1 MHKSIRTRI
10 WVGSVVVLAVVAVS
24 YPFLVPPQKRTETD
38 VPVAAT
44 TSAVPNFAQYQSV
57 IAKKRAFFGY
67 LKPEIESQN
76 HEILLARSRLL
87 SIYHAHLA
95 ATGDRPTQTSAL
107 INREDKQFVLDLCVE
122 YRVACGP
129 TDTTDILVASF
140 AELIVRV
147 DIIPFELVLV
157 QAANESAWGTS
168 RFARQGYNFFG
179 LWCFRKGCGFVPRR
193 RDQGSHHEVAKFNS
207 LTQGVARYLN
217 NLNRHPAYAEL
228 RQIRATL
235 RRTQQPLT
243 AELLVNGLL
252 SYSERGQAYIDELQA
267 MIRVNRV
274 YM

>member
-1 MHKSIRTRI
+1 MHKSIRTRLWI
-10 WVGSVVVLAVVAVS
+10 GAVVVLAVVAIS
-24 YPFLVPPQKRTETD
+24 YPFVIPPNKVAETD
-38 VPVAAT
+38 VPTVTTAT
-44 TSAVPNFAQYQSV
+44 AVPNFAQYESV
-57 IAKKRAFFGY
+57 IAKKKAFFRY

-76 HEILLARSRLL
+76 NAILSTRSRLL
-87 SIYHAHLA
+87 SIRHAHLA
-95 ATGDRPTQTSAL
+95 AHADLTTQASAV
-107 INREDKQFVLDLCVE
+107 ISSEDKQFVLDLCAE
-122 YRVACGP
+122 YRVECEPA
-129 TDTTDILVASF
+129 DTTDILAASF

-147 DIIPFELVLV
+147 DIIPSELVLV

-193 RDQGSHHEVAKFNS
+193 RDHNSHHEVAKFSS
-207 LTQGVARYLN
+207 LAHGVARYLN

-243 AELLVNGLL
+243 AELLVDGLL